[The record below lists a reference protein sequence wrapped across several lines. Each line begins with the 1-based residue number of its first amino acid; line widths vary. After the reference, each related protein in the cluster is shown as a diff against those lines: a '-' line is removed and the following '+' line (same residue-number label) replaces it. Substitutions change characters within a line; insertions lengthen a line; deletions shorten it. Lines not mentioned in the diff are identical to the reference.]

1 MVASALA
8 ACLSA
13 GHSTKSP
20 LVKSCC
26 EAGASA
32 QKHMMMS
39 FFFFFFFF
47 LTFLRRPLL
56 DQGRLYKSGFCATR
70 NGWI

>member
-47 LTFLRRPLL
+47 FNFLTAALARSRAPI
-56 DQGRLYKSGFCATR
+56 QE
-70 NGWI
+70 WILCDT